1 MISPAR
7 ALGLLNLEGCDPE
20 FSFAGFH
27 YARDKDLV
35 IKATQ
40 LETNNEFGPSGK
52 TNEPI
57 TSETEWEKI

>member
-1 MISPAR
+1 MISPDR
-7 ALGLLNLEGCDPE
+7 ALGLLDLEGCDPE

-27 YARDKDLV
+27 YARDKELV
-35 IKATQ
+35 IKATKIG
-40 LETNNEFGPSGK
+40 TNIEFAPGGL